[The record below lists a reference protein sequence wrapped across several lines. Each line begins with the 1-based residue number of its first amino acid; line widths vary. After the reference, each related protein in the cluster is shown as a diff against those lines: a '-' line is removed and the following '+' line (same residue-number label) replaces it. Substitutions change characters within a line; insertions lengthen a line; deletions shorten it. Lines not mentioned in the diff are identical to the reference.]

1 MPISILIEKKDITMA
16 DQNFTF
22 NRPYKPFGL
31 NVKVPE
37 RTLQQ
42 VGDTLEQ
49 IVKGPA
55 VPLFEFL
62 EENESVFNGDVAFE
76 ISKTNAQNFNIGSAM
91 RIENEKVNGAN
102 PKFDMHF

>member
-1 MPISILIEKKDITMA
+1 MS
-16 DQNFTF
+16 DQNFAF
-22 NRPYKPFGL
+22 NRPFKPFGL

-42 VGDTLEQ
+42 AGETLSD
-49 IVKGPA
+49 IVKSPA

-62 EENESVFNGDVAFE
+62 EENEGVFNGDVAFE
-76 ISKTNAQNFNIGSAM
+76 IDKTNAQNFTIGSAM
-91 RIENEKVNGAN
+91 RMEDEKVNGRN

>member
-1 MPISILIEKKDITMA
+1 MA

-42 VGDTLEQ
+42 AGETLEG
-49 IVKGPA
+49 IITAPA
-55 VPLFEFL
+55 TPLFQFL
-62 EENESVFNGDVAFE
+62 EDNKVVFNGDVAFE
-76 ISKTNAQNFNIGSAM
+76 INKTTAQNFTIGSAM
-91 RIENEKVNGAN
+91 RIENEKVNGK
-102 PKFDMHF
+102 PPHYDMHF